1 MSSLHSMKALP
12 GYQTTKAKYAS
23 ETKPFFQSKNFELT
37 SKFKNFELPSN
48 QALAAANYQPPQT
61 ANSTQEQQR
70 TFQAQQSTIL
80 PPGVTE
86 IAPAQAQVDN
96 KFNIR

>member
-1 MSSLHSMKALP
+1 MAHTIKLKQLCKGKDLKHVDNKLFMSSLHSMKALP

-48 QALAAANYQPPQT
+48 QALAAANY
-61 ANSTQEQQR
+61 
-70 TFQAQQSTIL
+70 
-80 PPGVTE
+80 
-86 IAPAQAQVDN
+86 
-96 KFNIR
+96 